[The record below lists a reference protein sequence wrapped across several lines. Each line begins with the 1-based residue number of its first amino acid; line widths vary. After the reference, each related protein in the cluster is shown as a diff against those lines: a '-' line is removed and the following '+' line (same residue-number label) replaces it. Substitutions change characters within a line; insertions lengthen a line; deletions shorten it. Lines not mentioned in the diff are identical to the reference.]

1 MLWASAAPRYSS
13 PSMTATDDSVLAP
26 SPASPASPPA
36 AAPRRGP
43 VRRLYDWTLSWANRP
58 GGTWALFGLA
68 FAESSFFP
76 IPPDV
81 LLMAL
86 CMGRPRRSFWF
97 ALVCTVGSVLGGIA
111 GYFIGASLFEQIGRP
126 ILEWYGAT
134 AAFDRVGDLYR
145 ANLVVALGTA
155 GFTPVPYKVFT
166 IAGGAFAVPLLPFV
180 LISVVSRGARFA
192 LVGTLIYFFGPPV
205 KSFIDRYFNLLS
217 ILFVVLLVGGFA
229 LVKLVMH

>member
-1 MLWASAAPRYSS
+1 
-13 PSMTATDDSVLAP
+13 MTAPDDSVLAP
-26 SPASPASPPA
+26 PPASPAAPPPASA

-43 VRRLYDWTLSWANRP
+43 VRRLYDWTLGWAERP

-97 ALVCTVGSVLGGIA
+97 ALVATVGSVLGGIA
-111 GYFIGASLFEQIGRP
+111 GYFIGHSLFEQIGRP

-134 AAFDRVGDLYR
+134 ATFDRVGELYR
-145 ANLVVALGTA
+145 QNLVLALGTA

-192 LVGTLIYFFGPPV
+192 LVGTLIYYFGPPV

-229 LVKLVMH
+229 VVRLATH